1 MSAPERPIDPGS
13 DAIMRSVCPS
23 WIDNCWDD
31 RSVEN
36 KAMMVAKEVSYRL
49 GGLSTIAYGLCFAE
63 TARGGR
69 EGESALCSELH
80 YFATALKDAANQL
93 KVAHQVW
100 WDDVKAADERATVE
114 RTPRR
119 KGAKRRREA

>member
-1 MSAPERPIDPGS
+1 MSTSEHPIDPGR

-23 WIDNCWDD
+23 WSDNCRDD

-49 GGLSTIAYGLCFAE
+49 GGLSSIAYGLCFAE
-63 TARGGR
+63 TAKGGR
-69 EGESALCSELH
+69 QGESALHSELH

-93 KVAHQVW
+93 KVARQVW
-100 WDDVKAADERATVE
+100 WDEVKAADERAVAK
-114 RTPRR
+114 RPPRR
-119 KGAKRRREA
+119 KGTKRRSEA